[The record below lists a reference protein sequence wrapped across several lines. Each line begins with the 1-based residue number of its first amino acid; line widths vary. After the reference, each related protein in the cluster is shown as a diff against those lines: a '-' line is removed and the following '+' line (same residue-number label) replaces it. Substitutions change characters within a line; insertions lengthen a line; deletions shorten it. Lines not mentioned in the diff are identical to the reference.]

1 MLLCLALLSLFLSFS
16 DVIMFLTFETYAAG
30 VEMMGKHS
38 HTSLSCF
45 LSSLLVC
52 MSGHLVGGWSFEVWV
67 TDGMLTMEKVGSGWF
82 WGVGVFPLMKFW
94 VGAS

>member
-1 MLLCLALLSLFLSFS
+1 
-16 DVIMFLTFETYAAG
+16 
-30 VEMMGKHS
+30 
-38 HTSLSCF
+38 
-45 LSSLLVC
+45 
-52 MSGHLVGGWSFEVWV
+52 MSGHLVGDWSFEVWV